1 MVDMHRWGPVTALHF
16 YLRVWCTLFVDRE
29 RLVRG
34 ETYDKE
40 HIQNCDDMAT
50 FQDDRY
56 RKIADLPVMRRS
68 CLVSELCAI
77 QKHAEPVEKA
87 HEWAEDLLCLQY
99 DPQFGPGFREMLNHA
114 LSQKFVAVSWTRK
127 PSELED
133 PRSGKYSVRSTCLYG
148 TRKTVSRRLDIRNS
162 ILDRVVAYLVARN
175 LDIFWIDKACI
186 HQGNAKKKAE
196 AINSMDL
203 VYKKSTKSIGLLSSP
218 ILTSSGAM
226 LMARLCDGKLTT
238 KDKFDNFRF
247 TRVVSNQIVAKV
259 IRILEDLIGDDWWK
273 RAWIYQEEYLSGLRM
288 DLLIPIESK
297 VQVPSGY
304 NLVPGEFCVQATRF
318 REQSSRFLLACPKRY
333 HATCTRML
341 MTVEKYSITL
351 QQSQGISQPM
361 SASILAGIER
371 RDVEESWDTL
381 AITAN
386 ACAYHTRLDARALAS
401 EGRSLSLSLLAQYLL
416 NGEIFVPEDFGDGF
430 QSDLL
435 QHNISGLLCR
445 IQLKFDDLPVSIRK
459 LTFLKY
465 CRLPSV
471 SFCKQGLQT
480 VGCLWTLPEEARV
493 YTRHFELPMM
503 SNARRAH
510 LETCPWESRE
520 LSLLAD
526 ELDLIGEISVAERL
540 RRYLFQRRKDLT
552 SPARDFMDLM
562 ACKLFQAINRGL
574 QLRLGYLDERQAMG
588 IFIPHAKELHRSM
601 HVMTTW
607 QPPQEVFDDVGNAV
621 SLQVNLHANQ
631 TVSPVRWI
639 NGLAFFSTKSDSE
652 EILIDW
658 PASWTC

>member
-1 MVDMHRWGPVTALHF
+1 MF
-16 YLRVWCTLFVDRE
+16 
-29 RLVRG
+29 
-34 ETYDKE
+34 
-40 HIQNCDDMAT
+40 
-50 FQDDRY
+50 
-56 RKIADLPVMRRS
+56 
-68 CLVSELCAI
+68 
-77 QKHAEPVEKA
+77 
-87 HEWAEDLLCLQY
+87 
-99 DPQFGPGFREMLNHA
+99 
-114 LSQKFVAVSWTRK
+114 
-127 PSELED
+127 
-133 PRSGKYSVRSTCLYG
+133 
-148 TRKTVSRRLDIRNS
+148 
-162 ILDRVVAYLVARN
+162 
-175 LDIFWIDKACI
+175 
-186 HQGNAKKKAE
+186 
-196 AINSMDL
+196 
-203 VYKKSTKSIGLLSSP
+203 
-218 ILTSSGAM
+218 
-226 LMARLCDGKLTT
+226 MARLFDGKLAT
-238 KDKFDNFRF
+238 KDEFDNFRF
-247 TRVVSNQIVAKV
+247 TRVVSNQTLAKV

-304 NLVPGEFCVQATRF
+304 NLVPEQFCVQATKF
-318 REQSSRFLLACPKRY
+318 REQSSRLLLACPKRY

-371 RDVEESWDTL
+371 RDVEKSWDTL

-386 ACAYHTRLDARALAS
+386 ACAYHTRLDARALSS

-480 VGCLWTLPEEARV
+480 VGCLWTLPEEARI
-493 YTRHFELPMM
+493 YTRNFELPMI

-520 LSLLAD
+520 LSLFAD

-540 RRYLFQRRKDLT
+540 RRYLFRRRKDIT

-562 ACKLFQAINRGL
+562 ACKLFQAIDRGL

-652 EILIDW
+652 EILIEW